1 MKILTWNIAA
11 LPSKINILGNLYRL
25 TGILDKIYQQAP
37 QVICLQEVFD
47 YKFQEKIIDE
57 LKHQGYYTH
66 QSKKK
71 GLISK
76 NGLLTATQDN
86 IRFST
91 EKDYSMFTGAEYLI
105 KGLLTTYIKHKNK
118 KILIHNTHLQSNSIY
133 HLDKICTQIEDKSKK
148 RINQ

>member
-11 LPSKINILGNLYRL
+11 LPSKINILGNPLYRL

-105 KGLLTTYIKHKNK
+105 KKGLLIFP
-118 KILIHNTHLQSNSIY
+118 SNVVPVSSTICSTSIVGLGGY
-133 HLDKICTQIEDKSKK
+133 KTIGGEPSW
-148 RINQ
+148 